1 MVTQKE
7 TTTPLLRKKK
17 AKLDFSRTVT
27 REKKNGGFILL
38 TGTNTEIPQ

>member
-27 REKKNGGFILL
+27 REKKKWRLHSFDWNKY
-38 TGTNTEIPQ
+38 